1 MQKLLNMDLLL
12 FQFQSLGIADRIP
25 PEAMEAVVS
34 HIEVEEYNK
43 RDLIVKKGDI
53 CTKWFFVG
61 EGIVRVFFE
70 KNNTE
75 ITDLIAPEGWAFPL
89 VECYYENM
97 PANAN
102 IEALEPC
109 KILTLE
115 KDTLLGLQK
124 KYPELALITRTIL
137 KRFLTYNQHRV
148 DSLMFETAE
157 EKYDRLLANIPKILL
172 RVPSLYVA
180 SFLGITPETLSRV
193 RAKKTKK

>member
-34 HIEVEEYNK
+34 HIKVEEYNK

-124 KYPELALITRTIL
+124 KYPELALITRSIL

>member
-124 KYPELALITRTIL
+124 KYPELALITRSIL

-193 RAKKTKK
+193 RAKKAKK

>member
-1 MQKLLNMDLLL
+1 MHKLKNIDLLL
-12 FQFQSLGIADRIP
+12 YQFQTLGIADKIP
-25 PEAMEAVVS
+25 PEALDAAVS
-34 HIEVEEYNK
+34 LIQVEEYNK
-43 RDLIVKKGDI
+43 RDLIVKKGEI
-53 CTKWFFVG
+53 CKKWFFVG

-70 KNNTE
+70 KNGTE
-75 ITDLIAPEGWAFPL
+75 ITDLLAPEGWAFPM
-89 VECYYENM
+89 VECYYGNM

-102 IEALEPC
+102 VEALEPC
-109 KILTLE
+109 KILILE
-115 KDTLLGLQK
+115 KDPFLGLQK
-124 KYPELALITRTIL
+124 QYPELAYITRAIL
-137 KRFLTYNQHRV
+137 KRFLIYNQHRV

>member
-124 KYPELALITRTIL
+124 KYPELALITRSIL